1 MAFKRN
7 AEDFVNEARGENEKK
22 KERKYKM
29 ITLYLKDE
37 EKELL
42 KNIATKK
49 RMPLSVYI
57 KDILFNKNKDFLS
70 TIVVEIKLDDAMR
83 EKYMYKPKMVS
94 NELYGTTELWSEI
107 LILNNAYS
115 VIEFTP
121 RVLKCYDPNRFK
133 SFINEIILLEDVL
146 DD

>member
-1 MAFKRN
+1 
-7 AEDFVNEARGENEKK
+7 
-22 KERKYKM
+22 M
-29 ITLYLKDE
+29 IVPATVPEQVSLAKDMEISYRTLHPSLVISNVKDDDVIRVPYSSII
-37 EKELL
+37 
-42 KNIATKK
+42 NI
-49 RMPLSVYI
+49 Y
-57 KDILFNKNKDFLS
+57 KDFLS

-115 VIEFTP
+115 VIEFKP

>member
-1 MAFKRN
+1 MIVPATVPEQVSLAKDMEISYRTLHPSLVISN
-7 AEDFVNEARGENEKK
+7 VKDDDVIRVPYSSIIN
-22 KERKYKM
+22 KY
-29 ITLYLKDE
+29 
-37 EKELL
+37 
-42 KNIATKK
+42 
-49 RMPLSVYI
+49 
-57 KDILFNKNKDFLS
+57 KDFLS

-115 VIEFTP
+115 VIEFRP

>member
-1 MAFKRN
+1 MIVPATVPEQVSLAKDMEISYRTLHPSLVISN
-7 AEDFVNEARGENEKK
+7 VKDDDVIRVPYSSIIN
-22 KERKYKM
+22 KY
-29 ITLYLKDE
+29 
-37 EKELL
+37 
-42 KNIATKK
+42 
-49 RMPLSVYI
+49 
-57 KDILFNKNKDFLS
+57 KDFLS

-115 VIEFTP
+115 VIEFRP

-133 SFINEIILLEDVL
+133 SFINEIILFFSIIGTEEDAFKIQFL
-146 DD
+146 

>member
-1 MAFKRN
+1 MIVPATIPEQVSLAKDMEISYRTLHPSLVISN
-7 AEDFVNEARGENEKK
+7 VKDDDVIRVPYSSIIN
-22 KERKYKM
+22 KY
-29 ITLYLKDE
+29 
-37 EKELL
+37 
-42 KNIATKK
+42 
-49 RMPLSVYI
+49 
-57 KDILFNKNKDFLS
+57 KDFLS

>member
-7 AEDFVNEARGENEKK
+7 AEDFVNEARGEKEKK

-57 KDILFNKNKDFLS
+57 KDILFNKNKDF
-70 TIVVEIKLDDAMR
+70 EQ
-83 EKYMYKPKMVS
+83 
-94 NELYGTTELWSEI
+94 
-107 LILNNAYS
+107 
-115 VIEFTP
+115 
-121 RVLKCYDPNRFK
+121 
-133 SFINEIILLEDVL
+133 
-146 DD
+146 

>member
-1 MAFKRN
+1 MIVPATVPEQVSLAKDMEISYRTLHPSLVISN
-7 AEDFVNEARGENEKK
+7 VKDDDVIRVPYSSIIN
-22 KERKYKM
+22 KY
-29 ITLYLKDE
+29 
-37 EKELL
+37 
-42 KNIATKK
+42 
-49 RMPLSVYI
+49 
-57 KDILFNKNKDFLS
+57 KDFLS

-115 VIEFTP
+115 VMEFTA

>member
-1 MAFKRN
+1 MIVPATIPEQVSLAKDMEISYRTLHPSLVISN
-7 AEDFVNEARGENEKK
+7 VKDDDVIRVPYSSIIN
-22 KERKYKM
+22 KY
-29 ITLYLKDE
+29 
-37 EKELL
+37 
-42 KNIATKK
+42 
-49 RMPLSVYI
+49 
-57 KDILFNKNKDFLS
+57 KDFLS

-115 VIEFTP
+115 VIEFKP

>member
-1 MAFKRN
+1 MIVPATVPEQVSLAKDMEISYRTLHPSLVISN
-7 AEDFVNEARGENEKK
+7 VKNDDVIRVPYSSIIN
-22 KERKYKM
+22 KY
-29 ITLYLKDE
+29 
-37 EKELL
+37 
-42 KNIATKK
+42 
-49 RMPLSVYI
+49 
-57 KDILFNKNKDFLS
+57 KDFLS

-115 VIEFTP
+115 VIEFRP

>member
-1 MAFKRN
+1 MIVPATVPEQVSLAKDMEISYRTLHPSLVISN
-7 AEDFVNEARGENEKK
+7 VKNDDVIRVPYSSIIN
-22 KERKYKM
+22 KY
-29 ITLYLKDE
+29 
-37 EKELL
+37 
-42 KNIATKK
+42 
-49 RMPLSVYI
+49 
-57 KDILFNKNKDFLS
+57 KDFLS

>member
-1 MAFKRN
+1 MIVPATVPEQVSLAKDMEISYRTLHPSLVISN
-7 AEDFVNEARGENEKK
+7 VKDDDVIRVPYSSIIN
-22 KERKYKM
+22 KYK
-29 ITLYLKDE
+29 E
-37 EKELL
+37 
-42 KNIATKK
+42 
-49 RMPLSVYI
+49 
-57 KDILFNKNKDFLS
+57 FLS
-70 TIVVEIKLDDAMR
+70 TRVVEIKLDDAMR

>member
-1 MAFKRN
+1 MIVPATVPEQVSLAKDMEISYRTLHPSLVISN
-7 AEDFVNEARGENEKK
+7 VKDDDVIRVPYSSIIN
-22 KERKYKM
+22 KY
-29 ITLYLKDE
+29 
-37 EKELL
+37 
-42 KNIATKK
+42 
-49 RMPLSVYI
+49 
-57 KDILFNKNKDFLS
+57 KDFLS

-115 VIEFTP
+115 VIEFKP

>member
-1 MAFKRN
+1 MIVPATVPEQVSLAKDMEISYRTLHPSLVISN
-7 AEDFVNEARGENEKK
+7 VKDDDVIRVPYSSIIN
-22 KERKYKM
+22 KY
-29 ITLYLKDE
+29 
-37 EKELL
+37 
-42 KNIATKK
+42 
-49 RMPLSVYI
+49 
-57 KDILFNKNKDFLS
+57 KDFLS

>member
-1 MAFKRN
+1 MIVPATVPEQVSLAKDMEISYRTLHPALVISN
-7 AEDFVNEARGENEKK
+7 VKDDDVIRVPYSSIIN
-22 KERKYKM
+22 KY
-29 ITLYLKDE
+29 
-37 EKELL
+37 
-42 KNIATKK
+42 
-49 RMPLSVYI
+49 
-57 KDILFNKNKDFLS
+57 KDFLS